1 MSALCTDDD
10 DRRDSGL
17 DVDLGISEIKEPTT
31 VDTPIAADPSSEK
44 KEENMASTNKVNPNR
59 EENSQAFDRSQSDTT
74 EMKLYKKGKDKRRKK
89 VLTSTPD
96 IYKHCEYPG
105 NRSDAIF
112 EMGYSNTSFR
122 SRCWT
127 FSSMRSRQDIVGS
140 VTKSYD
146 LEENEDTFSY
156 VSNYLPPPPPSEQID
171 FSLKNNSI
179 YAATEN
185 NVLSNDMLYPLSN
198 SDSSNPC
205 NKEPEINGNIINGD
219 CITPGKTCYV

>member
-96 IYKHCEYPG
+96 IYKQ
-105 NRSDAIF
+105 
-112 EMGYSNTSFR
+112 

-185 NVLSNDMLYPLSN
+185 DVLSNDMLYPLSN